1 MTMTVR
7 CDALIVGG
15 GPAGSSC
22 AWALQ
27 RAGIN
32 VHILDRRAFP
42 RDKTCAGWITPEV
55 LSLLQINTDEY
66 RQGRV
71 FQEITGF
78 KVGLIGGPLIETTYP
93 SPVSYSIRRC
103 EFDHFLLNRCG
114 ARCHLGEPLRS
125 MRREGPDWNV
135 NDKFVVPLIIG
146 AGGHFCP
153 VARYLGARI
162 GAETV
167 VAAQET
173 EFELNDAQQL
183 ACSVRPD
190 VPELYFCDDLQGY
203 GWCVRKQGHLN
214 VGMGREDPKHLSV
227 HVQRFIKML
236 KIQGKYPADAP
247 DQMRGHAYIL
257 YGHTRRKLLDHGVVL
272 IGDAAGLA
280 HPYSGEGIRAAVEAG
295 LLVAEVIQKAAG
307 DYRAVRLQ
315 PYADALIDRFGRSD
329 QSEGWLAYLPMSLKR
344 SLAGSL
350 FATHWFTRRIVL
362 ERWFLGS
369 SQRRQGRPA
378 PSFALVSDT

>member
-1 MTMTVR
+1 MTER

-27 RAGIN
+27 RAGMN
-32 VHILDRRAFP
+32 VQVLDKCAFP

-55 LSLLQINTDEY
+55 VSLLQIDTAEY
-66 RQGRV
+66 RQSRV

-78 KVGLIGGPLIETTYP
+78 KVGLIGGPLVETTYP
-93 SPVSYSIRRC
+93 APVSYSIRRC
-103 EFDHFLLNRCG
+103 EFDHFLLSRCG

-125 MRREGPDWNV
+125 MTRKGAEWHV
-135 NDKFVVPLIIG
+135 NDKFAMPLIIG

-183 ACSVRPD
+183 ACTVRPD

-203 GWCVRKQGHLN
+203 GWCVRKQGYLN
-214 VGMGREDPKHLSV
+214 VGMGREDPRHLSD

-236 KIQGKYPADAP
+236 KNQGKIPADAP
-247 DQMRGHAYIL
+247 YQMHGHAYIL

-295 LLVAEVIQKAAG
+295 ILAAEVIQNAGG
-307 DYRAVRLQ
+307 DYRAARLQ
-315 PYADALIDRFGRSD
+315 PYADALIDRFDRPG

-362 ERWFLGS
+362 ERWFLGM
-369 SQRRQGRPA
+369 SQRGHGRPVT
-378 PSFALVSDT
+378 SFPHGADT

>member
-1 MTMTVR
+1 MTER

-22 AWALQ
+22 AWALH
-27 RAGIN
+27 RAGMN
-32 VHILDRRAFP
+32 VHVLDKCVFP

-55 LSLLQINTDEY
+55 LSLLQIDTAAY
-66 RQGRV
+66 RHGRV

-93 SPVSYSIRRC
+93 APVSYSIRRC
-103 EFDHFLLNRCG
+103 EFDHYLLSRCG

-125 MRREGPDWNV
+125 MNRVGHEWLV
-135 NDKFVVPLIIG
+135 NDKFVAPLIIG

-153 VARYLGARI
+153 VARFLGARI

-167 VAAQET
+167 VAAQEV

-183 ACSVRPD
+183 ACTVRPD

-214 VGMGREDPKHLSV
+214 VGMGREDPKQLSN

-236 KIQGKYPADAP
+236 KNHIKIPADAP
-247 DQMRGHAYIL
+247 DQMHGHAYIL

-295 LLVAEVIQKAAG
+295 LLASEVILKAAG
-307 DYRAVRLQ
+307 DYRIGRLQ
-315 PYADALIDRFGRSD
+315 PYADTLINRFGRPG
-329 QSEGWLAYLPMSLKR
+329 QSETWLAYLPMSLKR

-362 ERWFLGS
+362 ERWFLGF
-369 SQRRQGRPA
+369 SQRRQGIHA
-378 PSFALVSDT
+378 PSFAFASDT